1 MKRDYDGVIKY
12 TNSYIKCGTLKVGE
26 GGGAARGG
34 RSQGQPQVPKPKT
47 KQKSR

>member
-26 GGGAARGG
+26 RGAAKGVREPGAAA
-34 RSQGQPQVPKPKT
+34 SSET
-47 KQKSR
+47 EN